1 MIEQKI
7 KKLFEEVGLGNIAY
21 PIESVSGGFLH
32 RMYKVRAVKKT
43 YAVKHLN
50 PVIMKRPDAISN
62 FTAAEKL
69 EKMIE
74 ELSGG
79 ALRRL

>member
-43 YAVKHLN
+43 YAVKHVQGLWLDDR
-50 PVIMKRPDAISN
+50 KRADLDRVFESVQKIQLCAVY
-62 FTAAEKL
+62 FRY
-69 EKMIE
+69 
-74 ELSGG
+74 G
-79 ALRRL
+79 

>member
-43 YAVKHLN
+43 YAVKHVQGLWLDDG
-50 PVIMKRPDAISN
+50 KRTDMGRVFESVQEIRLC
-62 FTAAEKL
+62 FVY
-69 EKMIE
+69 
-74 ELSGG
+74 
-79 ALRRL
+79 LRYG

>member
-7 KKLFEEVGLGNIAY
+7 KKFFEEVGLGNIAY

-43 YAVKHLN
+43 YAVKHVQGLRLDDG
-50 PVIMKRPDAISN
+50 KRIDMGRVFGTMQEIRLC
-62 FTAAEKL
+62 FVY
-69 EKMIE
+69 
-74 ELSGG
+74 
-79 ALRRL
+79 LRHG

>member
-43 YAVKHLN
+43 YAVKHVQGLWMDDGKWTDMGR
-50 PVIMKRPDAISN
+50 VFGTMQEIQ
-62 FTAAEKL
+62 L
-69 EKMIE
+69 CVVY
-74 ELSGG
+74 
-79 ALRRL
+79 LRYG